1 MSHSISDS
9 EFPGVSQF
17 PADSDSPHSNKTF
30 AGNKKLRKLVESTV
44 GARRQRGGP
53 GAEREMS
60 GFASEINIGV
70 PKSIN
75 TKLLLIE
82 EILHQLISSLHPCLQ
97 GFMHPQV
104 VQDFFHQQHLIC
116 LVTVCCLSSKHPS

>member
-1 MSHSISDS
+1 MSHSLSDS
-9 EFPGVSQF
+9 EFRNGGPGVSQF
-17 PADSDSPHSNKTF
+17 LTDSDSPHSNKTF

-44 GARRQRGGP
+44 GARRHRGGP

-60 GFASEINIGV
+60 GFASENIGV

-75 TKLLLIE
+75 TKLLLME

-116 LVTVCCLSSKHPS
+116 LVTVCCLSS